1 MCGVVR
7 NMIDLML
14 KSNDLNSISK
24 DIFGDDDCP
33 WFINCTTQGN
43 LGNVGQDSL
52 FIIFNQAFNLEI
64 SKKKKKEKKEI
75 EGSNFASPN

>member
-1 MCGVVR
+1 
-7 NMIDLML
+7 ML

-52 FIIFNQAFNLEI
+52 FNIFNQAFNLEI
-64 SKKKKKEKKEI
+64 SKKKKKEI